1 MKPNLRTIAVG
12 STSAL
17 AMLAVANPVVA
28 EGMYMGIGIGM
39 AGGENPNPGSG
50 ESDQYFLSGPV
61 MSAFI
66 GVDRELAN
74 GMFVGGEV
82 AYSGGHEGDANEE
95 SSYPYAYDVNYNID
109 AKFRVGTMLGEA
121 KVYGFAGMST
131 GLTRALYYGGSYNY
145 VGANI
150 GAGASYEVVDG
161 VSVGLEHIIRFTEG
175 TGDSDPFSG
184 QSNATTLR
192 VSFEF

>member
-1 MKPNLRTIAVG
+1 
-12 STSAL
+12 
-17 AMLAVANPVVA
+17 MLAVANPVVA
-28 EGMYMGIGIGM
+28 EGMYIGFGVGM
-39 AGGENPNPGSG
+39 AGGENPSPGYG
-50 ESDQYFLSGPV
+50 GLDEYFLSGPV

-82 AYSGGHEGDANEE
+82 AYSGGHEGDGNEE
-95 SSYPYAYDVNYNID
+95 SSYPYAYDVNFNID

-121 KVYGFAGMST
+121 KVYGFAGVST
-131 GLTRALYYGGSYNY
+131 GNVAGLYYGNDYNY
-145 VGANI
+145 FGANI

-184 QSNATTLR
+184 RSNASTLR

>member
-1 MKPNLRTIAVG
+1 MKSNLRTIAVG

-28 EGMYMGIGIGM
+28 EGMYIGFGVGT
-39 AGGENPNPGSG
+39 AGGENPSPGG
-50 ESDQYFLSGPV
+50 GDLDEYFLSGPV
-61 MSAFI
+61 MSGFI
-66 GVDRELAN
+66 GVDRDLAN
-74 GMFVGGEV
+74 GMFIGAEL
-82 AYSGGHEGDANEE
+82 AYSGGHEGDADEE

-121 KVYGFAGMST
+121 KVYGFAGVST
-131 GLTRALYYGGSYNY
+131 GSVTGIYYGTDYNY

-161 VSVGLEHIIRFTEG
+161 VSIGLEHIIRFTEG
-175 TGDSDPFSG
+175 TGDDDPFSG